1 MKELEELKAKFMR
14 VYANLPVPERSQVVA
29 IVDEKP
35 YSWDVAYAEISHNN
49 ELGNKILKMIK
60 LTGIL
65 WVTMFMK
72 NKKSLF

>member
-35 YSWDVAYAEISHNN
+35 YSWDVAYSEVSNN
-49 ELGNKILKMIK
+49 NQLGDKILKKMK

-65 WVTMFMK
+65 
-72 NKKSLF
+72 